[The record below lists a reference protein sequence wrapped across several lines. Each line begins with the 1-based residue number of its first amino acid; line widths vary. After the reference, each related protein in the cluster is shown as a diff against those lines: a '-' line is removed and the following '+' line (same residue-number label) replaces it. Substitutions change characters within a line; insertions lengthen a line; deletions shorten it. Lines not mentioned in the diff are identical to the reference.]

1 MPVKVKPGNSDQ
13 NEKKKRMA
21 KDPAVT
27 EGFSEEETPYGFIND
42 VGQKGPYQE
51 KPYINVAS

>member
-1 MPVKVKPGNSDQ
+1 MLVFGHTGITLG
-13 NEKKKRMA
+13 A
-21 KDPAVT
+21 AVLFARAL
-27 EGFSEEETPYGFIND
+27 GSSRFSEEETPYGFIND